1 MSRELTKGDVRRL
14 LELTKEG
21 EIASSRLSE
30 HLAKELLREEVVIE
44 ISKGRGRKFRLINND
59 ALGCFLSQRYGINK
73 SIEELSEAYDSDS
86 RSEQVVKGGD
96 SKLNSI
102 RTFNGFL
109 VNSYTAIKATLAGKE
124 LIINPQEGT
133 CVYIE
138 DWQHFEIPEDVEVIG
153 MENGENFFKIREQ
166 RYLFEGQTA
175 LFVSRYPQSSDL
187 RNWLKQIPN
196 QYIHFGDIDLA
207 GINIYLTEYYCL
219 FPARC
224 KFFIPDDIEE
234 RFKEGGN
241 RERYDKQYEKYSRM
255 EIADERL
262 NKLVALIH
270 QYRMGYDQEGYIPD
284 KS

>member
-21 EIASSRLSE
+21 EIASSRLSN
-30 HLAKELLREEVVIE
+30 HLKKELLSEEVVTE
-44 ISKGRGRKFRLINND
+44 INKGRGFKCKLIDKD

-96 SKLNSI
+96 SKLRPTRS
-102 RTFNGFL
+102 FNGFL

-133 CVYIE
+133 CLYIE
-138 DWQHFEIPEDVEVIG
+138 DWQHFEIPEEVTVIG

-166 RYLFEGQTA
+166 RKLFEGLTA

-187 RNWLKQIPN
+187 RNWLKQIRN

-219 FPARC
+219 FPERC

-234 RFKEGGN
+234 RLKEGGN
-241 RERYDKQYEKYSRM
+241 RERYDKQ
-255 EIADERL
+255 
-262 NKLVALIH
+262 
-270 QYRMGYDQEGYIPD
+270 
-284 KS
+284 